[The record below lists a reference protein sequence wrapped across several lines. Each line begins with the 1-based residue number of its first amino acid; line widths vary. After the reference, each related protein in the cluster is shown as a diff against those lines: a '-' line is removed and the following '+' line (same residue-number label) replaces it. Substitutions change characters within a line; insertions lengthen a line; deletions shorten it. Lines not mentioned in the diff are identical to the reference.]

1 MMNLSKYTVK
11 DLERLKR
18 EIDKEITSRR
28 KQEERQAREELKEVA
43 ARYGFSLNELVGG
56 VTVSKGRSQG
66 KSQDKFRH
74 PRDPSKTWT
83 GRGRK
88 PKWVKEWEAAGCS
101 IDDLSAA

>member
-1 MMNLSKYTVK
+1 MNLSKYTVK
-11 DLERLKR
+11 DLERLKKD
-18 EIDKEITSRR
+18 IDKEISSRR
-28 KQEERQAREELKEVA
+28 KYEERQAREELKEVA
-43 ARYGFSLNELVGG
+43 AKYGFSLNELVSG
-56 VTVSKGRSQG
+56 TSTPKGRAQG

-74 PRDPSKTWT
+74 PQDPSKTWT